1 MQEYILQELLQK
13 FKAIFTVITLVFD
26 IIKLS
31 WPLNGCIVCI
41 HMETGHS
48 NPITD
53 EINKKSFSYKCLE
66 ISSGFE
72 AAEGLKC

>member
-1 MQEYILQELLQK
+1 MREYILQELLQK
-13 FKAIFTVITLVFD
+13 FKAIFIVITLVFD

-41 HMETGHS
+41 HMERGHP

-53 EINKKSFSYKCLE
+53 EINKKSFGYKCLE

-72 AAEGLKC
+72 AAEGLQY